1 MSKFNSKEFNS
12 LSGPVAKFMTWLC
25 IICGFF
31 AFANLCCALFDFQGY
46 RSQHLIAAA
55 IFFAPIAILFG
66 ASWIYCIVLCIKNSI
81 ELKKEAIKNLGR
93 DDYTP
98 EELAKEKNASCG
110 NAENSSMLTTIPIQ
124 LQILLE
130 SLNDAM
136 E

>member
-55 IFFAPIAILFG
+55 IFFAPVAILFG
-66 ASWIYCIVLCIKNSI
+66 ASWIFCIVLCIKNSI

-98 EELAKEKNASCG
+98 EELAKEKKRIMRERRKQFYAND
-110 NAENSSMLTTIPIQ
+110 NSDSTSDSSPK
-124 LQILLE
+124 
-130 SLNDAM
+130 S
-136 E
+136 